1 MIRRTAAL
9 LAVCLACLA
18 VARAYGAPPADV
30 EGWRQ
35 ARWGMDRAALEDAF
49 GEALTALPGPWDF
62 GPLYADR
69 ALFEARFAGLE
80 FTAFLQMDR
89 RDDALAQVLL
99 ERRDAAVTDAAYAEL
114 LDGLDAAFGP
124 PDAVCRAYPEGRGPT
139 ILQARWDFPTTTVH
153 ASLLDFVTTGIAFYG
168 TEGFPGPFETA
179 RDSRIIEPRAL
190 PRRILLRLH
199 PAGRTD
205 LLPRR
210 GCPIRSPAD

>member
-1 MIRRTAAL
+1 MIRWSAAL
-9 LAVCLACLA
+9 LAVCLACVS
-18 VARAYGAPPADV
+18 VARAYGGPPADV

-35 ARWGMDRAALEDAF
+35 ARWGMDQTALEQAF
-49 GEALTALPGPWDF
+49 GGTLTALPGTWDF
-62 GPLYADR
+62 GLLYADR
-69 ALFEARFAGLE
+69 ALFDARFAGLE

-89 RDDALAQVLL
+89 RDDELAQVLL
-99 ERRDAAVTDAAYAEL
+99 ERRGAAVTDAAYAEL
-114 LDGLDAAFGP
+114 LEGLDTAFGP
-124 PDAVCRAYPEGRGPT
+124 PHAVCRAYPEGRGPT

-168 TEGFPGPFETA
+168 TEGFASPFEAA

-199 PAGRTD
+199 PSGRSD

-210 GCPIRSPAD
+210 GCVTESPAD